1 MKKTLARR
9 KVKKSFIDSI
19 VLKYLVRKNQNY
31 IELRGKQIAVFAND
45 WIGSNIFVKGVF
57 AKEEIDDLIYIFQI
71 IKIDTNKSTALDIGA
86 NIGNHALQFANFFQY
101 VEAYEPNPITYKLLD
116 LNCNDN
122 KNIRCH
128 NFGLGD
134 KEENLTLYENFLN
147 NGASSIYLNERN
159 ISYNNHE
166 IKILRIDS
174 FLNSFNN
181 IRLMKIDVEGMEFEV
196 ISGTVKT
203 IRTHKPIIAFE
214 QFLTEFKA
222 PAKETKSIDL
232 LRSLGYE
239 IFWLKNNNTQL
250 PWFFRRLKN
259 IYQLC
264 FGDIQN
270 REIITN
276 TKVPPGS
283 YSMLFG
289 VHKNNLKEL
298 KL

>member
-1 MKKTLARR
+1 MKYFTKIYQLPFNAIVAGT
-9 KVKKSFIDSI
+9 KKF
-19 VLKYLVRKNQNY
+19 
-31 IELRGKQIAVFAND
+31 ELRTNT
-45 WIGSNIFVKGVF
+45 SY
-57 AKEEIDDLIYIFQI
+57 EEIDYTKLTTGDQI
-71 IKIDTNKSTALDIGA
+71 
-86 NIGNHALQFANFFQY
+86 
-101 VEAYEPNPITYKLLD
+101 
-116 LNCNDN
+116 
-122 KNIRCH
+122 
-128 NFGLGD
+128 
-134 KEENLTLYENFLN
+134 
-147 NGASSIYLNERN
+147 
-159 ISYNNHE
+159 
-166 IKILRIDS
+166 
-174 FLNSFNN
+174 
-181 IRLMKIDVEGMEFEV
+181 EFEV
-196 ISGTVKT
+196 ISGAVKT
-203 IRTHKPIIAFE
+203 ISTYKPIIAFE